1 MTYILYKK
9 KVTENVYENDQMLAL
24 TEKDFKVAVVN
35 VFIELKESMTKGVKE
50 GMMTM
55 VHQDN
60 IKREKF

>member
-9 KVTENVYENDQMLAL
+9 VTENVCENDQMLAL

-35 VFIELKESMTKGVKE
+35 VFIELKESMTKEVKE